1 MPKRLTP
8 PLPFRAVPETGK
20 DGAKKK
26 EVEKRKSAAAAAAAA
41 AAGIKWPST
50 ETNWTATQPK
60 EGGGFF

>member
-41 AAGIKWPST
+41 GIKWPST

-60 EGGGFF
+60 EGGFFRSC